1 MDDQKIPG
9 YRQLSDSHDAGVPK
23 EVLDRVSVGGGRPS
37 SYPDVF
43 LFISKNRQIWGKNIG
58 PTMGERLKNILSH
71 FGIGGPSSS
80 KVVAPAPMILLKN
93 IGDRTSFF
101 LLNVTDEH
109 PGPTPTLGIAR
120 QRCRL
125 RLWPRRNFSFWCWH
139 QNRRNNFY
147 HSQCHKLHLQRS
159 YKAAPPSQYHH
170 LICLHPQWPT

>member
-101 LLNVTDEH
+101 LLNVTDVLPIILGGTE
-109 PGPTPTLGIAR
+109 GPKRPD
-120 QRCRL
+120 
-125 RLWPRRNFSFWCWH
+125 RRNC
-139 QNRRNNFY
+139 
-147 HSQCHKLHLQRS
+147 
-159 YKAAPPSQYHH
+159 
-170 LICLHPQWPT
+170 TV